1 MSIKYNVKIEE
12 FAQKHYIKNFRKK
25 YKTHWDSTFK
35 GIIKMLEN
43 LDSILDTNIVEEI
56 NCFDDLAIF
65 KMEFRVFGT
74 KCSKKAS
81 GNRCILAL
89 NKKIKEI
96 RILLVYHK
104 NDIGDKNETAAWKKM
119 IRDNYSSYDF
129 CK

>member
-43 LDSILDTNIVEEI
+43 LDSILYTNIVEEI

-74 KCSKKAS
+74 KYSKKAS